1 MKVFRFPLERVIH
14 WRRTQVELERAA
26 TERLV
31 QRRMELQSAMQ
42 ALQSGRSAAETS
54 IACTVFIDSR
64 DLQTLSAY
72 QERTRRERAALME
85 RQGQLE
91 REMSVQLAKTTEAQ
105 RRLKLLERLR
115 AKRLREWT
123 IAMEADEERFTAEAW
138 LGRWPMLKVGDEK
151 CTGRVA
157 PAARMDRPV
166 S

>member
-1 MKVFRFPLERVIH
+1 MKAFRFPLERVVH

-26 TERLV
+26 IERLV
-31 QRRMELQSAMQ
+31 QRRLELQSAVE
-42 ALQSGRSAAETS
+42 ALQLDRSAAETS
-54 IACTVFIDSR
+54 IARATSIDSR

-72 QERTRRERAALME
+72 QERTRRERGALME

-91 REMSVQLAKTTEAQ
+91 REISVQLAKTTEAQ

-123 IAMEADEERFTAEAW
+123 IAMEADEERFAAEAW

-157 PAARMDRPV
+157 PVARMDRPI